1 MTRFRTYVYHF
12 IILAFLIAGS
22 VQVNAQSTA
31 WNLTITGTDQNGNQL
46 GVELGT
52 EADATN
58 GFDAGLDQYAPPAP
72 PNGSFDI
79 RITAD
84 GEDWQ
89 HELASDVLNWCL
101 ELYPIRKQKPL
112 LTLVEGK
119 SHLAGEYCFYNNS
132 ITIYRNNNVIR
143 RELINTVIH
152 EYFHYYLITSESK
165 SKLYHDQL
173 EQFSLAQHPQEI
185 LCNTMGETLTK
196 VYLKNN

>member
-1 MTRFRTYVYHF
+1 MDTFFTIYFTVVGGLF
-12 IILAFLIAGS
+12 ILNLIYELIKFL
-22 VQVNAQSTA
+22 
-31 WNLTITGTDQNGNQL
+31 NG
-46 GVELGT
+46 
-52 EADATN
+52 
-58 GFDAGLDQYAPPAP
+58 
-72 PNGSFDI
+72 
-79 RITAD
+79 D

-89 HELASDVLNWCL
+89 TYLAEDVLNWCL
-101 ELYPIRKQKPL
+101 YLYPIRKQKPL
-112 LTLVEGK
+112 LRLVEGE
-119 SHLAGEYCFYNNS
+119 SHLAGEYYFYNNT

-173 EQFSLAQHPQEI
+173 DQFSLAQHPQEI

>member
-1 MTRFRTYVYHF
+1 MDTFFTIYFF
-12 IILAFLIAGS
+12 IVGGLFILNLISVLIKFL
-22 VQVNAQSTA
+22 
-31 WNLTITGTDQNGNQL
+31 TG
-46 GVELGT
+46 
-52 EADATN
+52 
-58 GFDAGLDQYAPPAP
+58 
-72 PNGSFDI
+72 
-79 RITAD
+79 D

-89 HELASDVLNWCL
+89 FHLAEDVLNWCL
-101 ELYPIRKQKPL
+101 MLYPIRKRKPL

-119 SHLAGEYCFYNNS
+119 SNLAGEYCFYNNT
-132 ITIYRNNNVIR
+132 ITIYKDNNVIR

>member
-1 MTRFRTYVYHF
+1 MDTFFTIYF
-12 IILAFLIAGS
+12 IVVGGLFILNLISVLIKFL
-22 VQVNAQSTA
+22 
-31 WNLTITGTDQNGNQL
+31 TG
-46 GVELGT
+46 E
-52 EADATN
+52 
-58 GFDAGLDQYAPPAP
+58 
-72 PNGSFDI
+72 
-79 RITAD
+79 

-89 HELASDVLNWCL
+89 FQLANDVLNWCL
-101 ELYPIRKQKPL
+101 MLYPIRKRKPL

-119 SHLAGEYCFYNNS
+119 SNLAGEYCFYNNS
-132 ITIYRNNNVIR
+132 ITIYRDNNVIR

>member
-1 MTRFRTYVYHF
+1 MDSFFKYYF
-12 IILAFLIAGS
+12 IIVGIFFVLSLIHEGIKLL
-22 VQVNAQSTA
+22 VR
-31 WNLTITGTDQNGNQL
+31 DQ
-46 GVELGT
+46 
-52 EADATN
+52 D
-58 GFDAGLDQYAPPAP
+58 
-72 PNGSFDI
+72 
-79 RITAD
+79 
-84 GEDWQ
+84 DWQ
-89 HELASDVLNWCL
+89 FELANDVLNWCL
-101 ELYPIRKQKPL
+101 ELYPLRKQKPQL
-112 LTLVEGK
+112 NLVEGE
-119 SHLAGEYCFYNNS
+119 SHLAGEYCFYNNT